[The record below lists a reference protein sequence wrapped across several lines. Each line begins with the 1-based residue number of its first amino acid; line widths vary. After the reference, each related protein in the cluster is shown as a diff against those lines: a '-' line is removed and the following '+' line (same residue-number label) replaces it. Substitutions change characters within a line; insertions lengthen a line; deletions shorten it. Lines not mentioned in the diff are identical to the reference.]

1 MTIVLV
7 LATCLGQPVLGQTPC
22 DVHSVTV
29 TGSGSAKVI
38 PDRVSFT
45 VGVFTNSPSVSEAFR
60 GNNEKTHR
68 VVDALKQGG
77 VKDTEIQTS
86 NFSIASA
93 YDVSTGKKKIAY
105 NVTNSVTVTREDPK
119 AVSDLIAAAVEAG
132 ANEANGVTFF
142 NSDPTSTRDRAIER
156 AVKDARA
163 QAEKLA
169 AATGSTLGRATII
182 STMTTGGDLSNVNGW
197 MRLNTVQEA
206 ITVTAAPAIESGTS
220 TIAYSV
226 TITYELR

>member
-1 MTIVLV
+1 MRAILV
-7 LATCLGQPVLGQTPC
+7 FTAFLALPLLADAPC
-22 DVHSVTV
+22 DVHSITV
-29 TGSGSAKVI
+29 SGTGTAKVV

-45 VGVFTNSPSVSEAFR
+45 VGVFTNSASVSEAFK

-68 VVDALKQGG
+68 VVEALKQRG

-86 NFSIASA
+86 NFSITTA
-93 YDVSTGKKKIAY
+93 YDNYAAHKLTGY

-119 AVSDLIAAAVEAG
+119 SAGDLIAVAVEAG

-142 NSDPTSTRDRAIER
+142 NSDPTPARDRAIER
-156 AVKDARA
+156 AVKDARV

-169 AATGSTLGRATII
+169 AATGSTLGRATMI
-182 STMTTGGDLSNVNGW
+182 STTLSGADMSNVSGW
-197 MRLNTVQEA
+197 MRLHTVEE
-206 ITVTAAPAIESGTS
+206 ITVTSAPAIETGTS
-220 TIAYSV
+220 TISYSV